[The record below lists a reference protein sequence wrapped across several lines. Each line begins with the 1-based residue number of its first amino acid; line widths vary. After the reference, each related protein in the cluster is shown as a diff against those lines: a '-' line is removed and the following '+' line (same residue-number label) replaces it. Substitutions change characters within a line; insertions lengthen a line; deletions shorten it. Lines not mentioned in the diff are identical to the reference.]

1 VGVGEYGLLI
11 LLMFFHTDFVRNHSC
26 YLVGL
31 KEYSYSNMYSCM
43 SCMSLFI
50 YISVQMSE
58 ARSEKERKVR
68 KLKGPREVYKI
79 DEMHLCG
86 PVCLCA

>member
-1 VGVGEYGLLI
+1 
-11 LLMFFHTDFVRNHSC
+11 
-26 YLVGL
+26 
-31 KEYSYSNMYSCM
+31 
-43 SCMSLFI
+43 
-50 YISVQMSE
+50 MSE

-68 KLKGPREVYKI
+68 KLKGPRGVYKI